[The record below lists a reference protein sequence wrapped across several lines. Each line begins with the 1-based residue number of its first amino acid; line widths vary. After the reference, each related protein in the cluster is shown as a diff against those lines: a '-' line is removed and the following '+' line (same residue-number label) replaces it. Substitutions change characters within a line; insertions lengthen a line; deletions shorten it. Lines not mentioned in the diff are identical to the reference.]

1 MKRCKNC
8 GETFK
13 PRFNT
18 LERYC
23 WAPECKTI
31 EALQKLEKLK
41 KTETRLQQQKRN
53 AIKEQLKTASKWKQD
68 LQKVFNSFI
77 RLRDAGRNCISCDK
91 QLIGKFDAGHFYN
104 VGNYPGLRFN
114 EFNVWGQC
122 VECNQFQGGRVHE
135 YRLNLIKRIG
145 AEKVNELEANRH
157 KLQKLTIPEI
167 KELIVKYKGLI
178 SEMKK
183 N

>member
-8 GETFK
+8 REKFQ

-18 LERYC
+18 LEGYC

-41 KTETRLQQQKRN
+41 KNDNRLQQQKRK
-53 AIKEQLKTASKWKQD
+53 AIKEQLKTASQWKKD
-68 LQKVFNSFI
+68 LQTIFNTFI
-77 RLRDAGRNCISCDK
+77 RLRDAGANCISCDK
-91 QLIGKFDAGHFYN
+91 PLRGKYDAGHFYN
-104 VGNYPGLRFN
+104 VGNYPGLRYN
-114 EFNVWGQC
+114 ELNVWGQC

-145 AEKVNELEANRH
+145 AEKVTELEANRH
-157 KLQKLTIPEI
+157 KLQKISIPEI
-167 KELIVKYKGLI
+167 RELISKYKGFVA
-178 SEMKK
+178 EMKK
-183 N
+183 

>member
-1 MKRCKNC
+1 M
-8 GETFK
+8 
-13 PRFNT
+13 

-23 WAPECKTI
+23 WSPDCKTI
-31 EALQKLEKLK
+31 EALQKLEKIK
-41 KTETRLQQQKRN
+41 KADTRLQNQKRQKLKN
-53 AIKEQLKTASKWKQD
+53 DLKTASQWKKD
-68 LQKVFNSFI
+68 LQTVFNTFI
-77 RLRDAGRNCISCDK
+77 RLRDTGKNCISCDK
-91 QLIGKFDAGHFYN
+91 PLRGKFDAGHFYN

-114 EFNVWGQC
+114 ELNVWGQC

-145 AEKVNELEANRH
+145 PDAVEQLEQNRH
-157 KLQKLTIPEI
+157 KLQKLSIPEI
-167 KELIVKYKGLI
+167 KDLINKYKCLI

>member
-1 MKRCKNC
+1 MKKCKNC
-8 GETFK
+8 GEKFE
-13 PRFNT
+13 PRFNS

-23 WAPECKTI
+23 WASECKTI
-31 EALQKLEKLK
+31 DALQKLEKLK
-41 KTETRLQQQKRN
+41 KTNNRLQQKKRN
-53 AIKEQLKTASKWKQD
+53 EIKEQLKTASQWKKD
-68 LQKVFNSFI
+68 LQVVFNTFI
-77 RLRDAGRNCISCDK
+77 RLRDAGKNCISCNK
-91 QLIGKFDAGHFYN
+91 KLIGKFDAGHFYN

-135 YRLNLIKRIG
+135 YRLNLIERIG
-145 AEKVNELEANRH
+145 ETKVNELTENRH
-157 KLQKLTIPEI
+157 KSQKLSIPEI
-167 KELIVKYKGLI
+167 KELIKHYKGLI